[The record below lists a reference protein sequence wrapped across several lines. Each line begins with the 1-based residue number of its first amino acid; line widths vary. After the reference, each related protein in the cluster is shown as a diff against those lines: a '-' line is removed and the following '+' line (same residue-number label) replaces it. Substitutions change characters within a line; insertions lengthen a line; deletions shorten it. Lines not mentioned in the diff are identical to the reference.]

1 MDEIE
6 SKSKPRRAQGGK
18 GLLSHQISVQ
28 KCQQSIPLVLIL
40 ERERRRTGRE
50 RHTGERW
57 EALASGSGFFQAQ
70 GREERGE
77 GVFKVSTQGSK
88 IPLDKLETK
97 TPVGAKP
104 EIFT

>member
-28 KCQQSIPLVLIL
+28 KSQQSIPLVLIL
-40 ERERRRTGRE
+40 EREEKNRERETHGRE
-50 RHTGERW
+50 VGGAGWW
-57 EALASGSGFFQAQ
+57 ECFFQAQ

-77 GVFKVSTQGSK
+77 GVFKVPTQGSK
-88 IPLDKLETK
+88 IPLDSN
-97 TPVGAKP
+97 
-104 EIFT
+104 